1 MYIHDQKVFKN
12 ILLKAG
18 KERETK
24 KQQHMPNDEL
34 WTFLIDISQLSR
46 LSGFIVVKIK
56 SWNE

>member
-1 MYIHDQKVFKN
+1 
-12 ILLKAG
+12 
-18 KERETK
+18 
-24 KQQHMPNDEL
+24 MPNDEL